1 MNSTDAKAWRAV
13 YERNYL
19 PAYLAKA
26 TSNVNAIG
34 SEITASDAMAAWATC
49 RGVHHARIRV
59 EADSLLTFLCAAE
72 TFQ

>member
-1 MNSTDAKAWRAV
+1 MSPADAKGWHKV
-13 YERNYL
+13 YENNYL

-34 SEITASDAMAAWATC
+34 SEITARDAMAAWATC
-49 RGVHHARIRV
+49 RGVHHARIR
-59 EADSLLTFLCAAE
+59 EPADSLLTFLCAAE